1 MKKKIIIIFILY
13 IIISILVNIFYGFFY
28 EDDIGNIIDKLNFR
42 KKYNSRKIVTQTYD
56 AKNDTNSMFSN
67 NIVSIS
73 LSNLSYKKNEGKL
86 KFNLIFSLKD
96 KKTIEDLCFIL
107 KVHNNNNMFYNS
119 IIGKKMYVDNTDYLL
134 YNHNLYNKL
143 SFKDFNID
151 NLNDK
156 QFSIVNSNTKNEKNI
171 EVCLNLKENYELS
184 NNLYIEILGL
194 IYKPK
199 LENSYKLFDS
209 IGELKYIV
217 KF

>member
-1 MKKKIIIIFILY
+1 
-13 IIISILVNIFYGFFY
+13 
-28 EDDIGNIIDKLNFR
+28 
-42 KKYNSRKIVTQTYD
+42 
-56 AKNDTNSMFSN
+56 
-67 NIVSIS
+67 
-73 LSNLSYKKNEGKL
+73 
-86 KFNLIFSLKD
+86 
-96 KKTIEDLCFIL
+96 
-107 KVHNNNNMFYNS
+107 MFYNS
-119 IIGKKMYVDNTDYLL
+119 IIRKKMYVDNTDYLL